1 VVRPS
6 IEVTLIE
13 VAARRPGLFGRAQ
26 NRLRE
31 LWASRELLFNLVS
44 AELKVRYRRS
54 VFGFAWTMLTPIGM
68 MLIFTF
74 IFTRVFRA
82 GIENFPVFFLAGFL
96 PWQYFSNSIMGGT
109 GIIVG
114 NANLIKKVY
123 FPREVLP
130 LAHVLAQSVHF
141 LLSLVVLFG
150 YLIYRGDNFY
160 KHLPLLLLATV
171 LLTIFSAGLTM
182 VFAAANVVFRDLQEL
197 VQVLFL
203 LWFYATPVIY
213 PLEMVTGS
221 YQTLLRLNPMT
232 SYLSLFRHAMYYFTW
247 PSPRLLAGTT
257 VVALVTFIA
266 GYAAFTRLAVSFAKE
281 V

>member
-1 VVRPS
+1 M
-6 IEVTLIE
+6 IEAPAE
-13 VAARRPGLFGRAQ
+13 RPGLLGRAQ

-54 VFGFAWTMLTPIGM
+54 VFGFAWTMLTPLGM

-74 IFTRVFRA
+74 IFTRVFPG
-82 GIENFPVFFLAGFL
+82 GIENFPVFFLAAFL
-96 PWQYFSNSIMGGT
+96 PWQYFSNSVMGGT

-141 LLSLVVLFG
+141 LLSLVVLFA

-160 KHLPLLLLATV
+160 KHLPLLVVATV

-182 VFAAANVVFRDLQEL
+182 IFAAANVAFRDLQEL

-213 PLEMVTGS
+213 PLEMVHGQI

-247 PSPRLLAGTT
+247 PSPPLLAGTT
-257 VVALVTFIA
+257 VVALVTFVA

>member
-1 VVRPS
+1 MVRTA
-6 IEVTLIE
+6 IEVTLIDASA
-13 VAARRPGLFGRAQ
+13 VRPGLVARAQ
-26 NRLRE
+26 HRLKE
-31 LWASRELLFNLVS
+31 LWQSRELLFNLVS

-54 VFGFAWTMLTPIGM
+54 IFGFAWTMLTPIGM

-96 PWQYFSNSIMGGT
+96 PWQYFANSIMGGT
-109 GIIVG
+109 GIVVG

-130 LAHVLAQSVHF
+130 LAHVLSQSVHF

-160 KHLPLLLLATV
+160 SHLPLLLLATV

-182 VFAAANVVFRDLQEL
+182 AFAAANVAFRDLQEL

-213 PLEMVTGS
+213 PLEMAPAG
-221 YQTLLRLNPMT
+221 YQLLLRLNPMT
-232 SYLSLFRHAMYYFTW
+232 SYLTLFRQSMYYFTW
-247 PSPRLLAGTT
+247 PSARLLAGTT
-257 VVALVTFIA
+257 IVALVTFVV